1 MATTELSLVDLLQIA
16 ADIDVVDVG
25 ANPIDGE
32 RPYRPLMS
40 NGIARVVGFE
50 PNEEALDRLLQQRG
64 PHETYLPHAIGD
76 GKRHTLHICR
86 AEGMNSLLR
95 PNDELLKLFHGFPQW
110 GEIVRTREI
119 DTVRL
124 DDVPQIQDVD
134 LLKIDIQ
141 GAELM
146 VFQHAPKVLSRCV
159 VVHTEVEFLP
169 LYVDQPLFSD
179 VERFLRAQ
187 GFVLH
192 KFDDMVSRAIAPMLI
207 GGDVFKGLGQVVW
220 SDAIFVRDFTRLGA
234 MESDKLLKMSIILHD
249 MYGSHDLV
257 LLLLREHDRRLNTA
271 YADTYLEALN

>member
-1 MATTELSLVDLLQIA
+1 MATTQLSLVDLLQIA

-25 ANPIDGE
+25 ANPIDGD

-124 DDVPQIQDVD
+124 DEI
-134 LLKIDIQ
+134 
-141 GAELM
+141 E
-146 VFQHAPKVLSRCV
+146 APTL
-159 VVHTEVEFLP
+159 
-169 LYVDQPLFSD
+169 
-179 VERFLRAQ
+179 
-187 GFVLH
+187 
-192 KFDDMVSRAIAPMLI
+192 
-207 GGDVFKGLGQVVW
+207 
-220 SDAIFVRDFTRLGA
+220 
-234 MESDKLLKMSIILHD
+234 ILHGRRD
-249 MYGSHDLV
+249 RGVKPAAALATRVGIRDSEIEFFRGGHMFFMLTQRNEVAARIEDFLQDW
-257 LLLLREHDRRLNTA
+257 RDRRWPSSLA
-271 YADTYLEALN
+271 QI